1 MAARTL
7 YLVLYLKNIILY
19 SLDYMGVSAEFST
32 PVCNLLLSRDTS
44 DSVIV
49 LSIMR

>member
-7 YLVLYLKNIILY
+7 YFVLYLKNIMLS
-19 SLDYMGVSAEFST
+19 SLDYMGVSAEFSK
-32 PVCNLLLSRDTS
+32 PICNLLLSRKTS

-49 LSIMR
+49 LSIMK